1 MQGMISRSWQRLV
14 VFMFRLTPRFLSKWI
29 VYIVKPKYV
38 IAVVAL
44 VADDAGRL
52 LVLHH
57 TYGKKYRWRF
67 PGGIMERHERPFE
80 TAERELREE
89 ANMVVKAKQLITIV
103 DGYATLDIAVYCE
116 LVNELPFVPN
126 AEVDDL
132 RWIHPDERELSLPT
146 EQMEI
151 WNVLKEMNP

>member
-1 MQGMISRSWQRLV
+1 M
-14 VFMFRLTPRFLSKWI
+14 
-29 VYIVKPKYV
+29 KPKYV

-67 PGGIMERHERPFE
+67 PGGIKERHEHPFE
-80 TAERELREE
+80 TAERELMEE
-89 ANMVVKAKQLITIV
+89 ANMEVKAKQLVGIAKS
-103 DGYATLDIAVYCE
+103 YATFDIAVYCE
-116 LVNELPFVPN
+116 LVRALPFTGN
-126 AEVDDL
+126 AEVDDM
-132 RWIHPDERELSLPT
+132 RWIHPEESEITIPS

-151 WNVLKEMNP
+151 WKVLKEMNL